1 MQHERLCAEPPGGR
15 AVAQA
20 RGAPRCHGD
29 GPPGAEA
36 VAAASGS
43 AWRRR
48 GAERA
53 MPLVVLCGPPG
64 SGKSRRAAE
73 LRDALGGAERRA
85 HVVQLFS

>member
-1 MQHERLCAEPPGGR
+1 MAT
-15 AVAQA
+15 
-20 RGAPRCHGD
+20 
-29 GPPGAEA
+29 GPTGAEA
-36 VAAASGS
+36 VAATSGS
-43 AWRRR
+43 AWRRW

-85 HVVQLFS
+85 HVVAEAEGGRAAL